1 LGLARLG
8 VISFHHGHVSHS
20 ISNVANRQFKTK
32 ESKEHFI
39 SLRINLYQYS
49 TVTMM
54 EPKTNGEEIP
64 PAASSSGMTVD
75 QYYAQ
80 TLQALDQLTNIFSFP
95 KDLAQKAIE
104 ECGPEDV
111 QVRSIG
117 FHACCFRG
125 GACLSI
131 YQWSVTN

>member
-1 LGLARLG
+1 
-8 VISFHHGHVSHS
+8 
-20 ISNVANRQFKTK
+20 
-32 ESKEHFI
+32 
-39 SLRINLYQYS
+39 
-49 TVTMM
+49 MM

-64 PAASSSGMTVD
+64 PAAS
-75 QYYAQ
+75 
-80 TLQALDQLTNIFSFP
+80 LDQLTNIFSFP

-117 FHACCFRG
+117 FHACCFPG

-131 YQWSVTN
+131 YQWSVKNQNALSYSYLMDNHLFSISVDKFG